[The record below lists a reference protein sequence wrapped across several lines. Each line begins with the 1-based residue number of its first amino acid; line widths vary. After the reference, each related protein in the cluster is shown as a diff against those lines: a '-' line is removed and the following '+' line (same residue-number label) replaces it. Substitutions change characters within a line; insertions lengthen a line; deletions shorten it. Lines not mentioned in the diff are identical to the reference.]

1 MKIKLI
7 GGESLRDGLSLLLP
21 ELSAELCD
29 TDADLTVTVTEVEE
43 DVLTLS
49 LQGNGATL
57 LYGGGK
63 ARAFR
68 GFARLIGY
76 KKAGKDIETRTE
88 RPLFKTNGAMADIS
102 RCNVLKPET
111 VKYMMRKMALMGMNQ
126 YMLYA
131 EDVFEVEGYP
141 YFGHLRG
148 KYSKETLKELDAYA
162 LKLGIELV
170 PCIQLLGHL
179 SAHMKWDAAA
189 PYRDTAS
196 AMLVGADATYA
207 LIGKILDTVCETF
220 TTKKIHIGMDETHDL
235 GVGKALDTYGYIP
248 RDELYF
254 KHLARIA
261 PMLFERGLEPMMWSD
276 MFFRLAGKAIPDF
289 YDFDD
294 RVSLP
299 EDIGEKACGIRPVF
313 WDYYCGFQSHYDK
326 ALAEHKKFGTDT
338 MFAGGVWLWSG
349 FAPIYSHSLQ
359 NTLPALRACKKAGT
373 REVLA
378 TVWNN
383 GSESALVQ
391 SLAGLAWYADFD
403 YVGEYDEASV
413 KECFSLSTGLCYDDL
428 MLLEKLEH
436 PTEDAFCATR
446 GLLYNDPL
454 LGLADAHLGDGAG
467 LAAHYGALAKEIA
480 AVADRQGFMTPS
492 FKTLAAL
499 AAVLESKAD
508 FGLRLT
514 AAYKANDKDALAALA
529 KECDTLIAKVRAL
542 HEAHRAS
549 FHFYNRP
556 FGFELHDARYGGLAA
571 RLETAKML
579 IGQYLA
585 GEIDRIEPLDE
596 ARLLIRG
603 KENTIG
609 KAFTWIHQKTF
620 ANPNFL
626 S

>member
-7 GGESLRDGLSLLLP
+7 GGEALIEGLSLLLP
-21 ELSAELCD
+21 ELNASLCNRC
-29 TDADLTVTVTEVEE
+29 ADLTVTVSETEE
-43 DVLTLS
+43 DILS
-49 LQGNGATL
+49 VAIDGKNATL
-57 LYGGGK
+57 TYGGGK

-68 GFARLIGY
+68 GFAKLCGW
-76 KKAGKDIETRTE
+76 KKAGIAEKSVTE
-88 RPLFKTNGAMADIS
+88 HPLFLTNGAMADIS

-131 EDVFEVEGYP
+131 EDVFSVEDYP

-148 KYSKETLKELDAYA
+148 RYSREDLRELDAYA
-162 LKLGIELV
+162 LSLGIELV

-196 AMLVGADATYA
+196 AMLVGAEETYR
-207 LIGKILDTVCETF
+207 LIGKILDSVKESF

-235 GVGKALDTYGYIP
+235 GVGKALDKYGYIP
-248 RDELYF
+248 REELYF

-261 PMLFERGLEPMMWSD
+261 PMIKERGLEPMMWSD

-289 YDFDD
+289 WDFDD

-313 WDYYCGFQSHYDK
+313 WDYYCNFQSHYDK
-326 ALAEHKKFGTDT
+326 ALAEHKKFGTPE

-349 FAPIYSHSLQ
+349 FAPIYSHSLG

-378 TVWNN
+378 TIWNN

-403 YVGEYDEASV
+403 YVGEYDEESV
-413 KECFSLSTGLCYDDL
+413 KTCFEDATLLSYDDM
-428 MLLEKLEH
+428 MLLECLEH
-436 PTEDAFCATR
+436 PTKDTFCATR

-454 LGLADAHLGDGAG
+454 FGLADAHIPEGAD
-467 LAAHYGALAKEIA
+467 LRAHYADLKEKIA
-480 AVADRQGFMTPS
+480 AIADKQGFMAPS
-492 FKTLAAL
+492 FQTLSDL
-499 AAVLESKAD
+499 ASVLENKAD

-514 AAYKANDKDALAALA
+514 KAYKENDREALSALLS
-529 KECDTLIAKVRAL
+529 ECDTLIEKIHVL
-542 HEAHRAS
+542 HESHRAS
-549 FHFYNRP
+549 FHFYNTP
-556 FGFELHDARYGGLAA
+556 FGFELHDARYGGLTSRFA
-571 RLETAKML
+571 TAKMR
-579 IGQYLA
+579 IADYLSGKIKAIEELEQPRLPLRGKA
-585 GEIDRIEPLDE
+585 GEI
-596 ARLLIRG
+596 G
-603 KENTIG
+603 KS
-609 KAFTWIHQKTF
+609 FMWVHYKTF

>member
-7 GGESLRDGLSLLLP
+7 GGESLAEGLNILLP
-21 ELSAELCD
+21 ELDATLC
-29 TDADLTVTVTEVEE
+29 TRCADLAVTVTETEADILRV
-43 DVLTLS
+43 S
-49 LQGNGATL
+49 LDGKNATL
-57 LYGGGK
+57 TYGGGK

-68 GFARLIGY
+68 GFAKLIAW
-76 KKAGKDIETRTE
+76 KKAGKTE
-88 RPLFKTNGAMADIS
+88 ASAEEHPLFETNGAMADIS

-131 EDVFEVEGYP
+131 EDVFSVEDYP

-148 KYSKETLKELDAYA
+148 RYSKEDLRDLDSYA
-162 LKLGIELV
+162 LTLGIELV

-196 AMLVGADATYA
+196 AMLVGAEETYR
-207 LIGKILDTVCETF
+207 LIGKILDSVKESF

-235 GVGKALDTYGYIP
+235 GVGKALDKYGYIP
-248 RDELYF
+248 REELYF

-261 PMLFERGLEPMMWSD
+261 PMIRERGLEPMMWSD
-276 MFFRLAGKAIPDF
+276 MFFRLAGKHIPDF
-289 YDFDD
+289 WDFDD

-313 WDYYCGFQSHYDK
+313 WDYYCNFQSHYDK
-326 ALAEHKKFGTDT
+326 ALAEHKKFGTPE

-349 FAPIYSHSLQ
+349 FAPIYSHSLG

-403 YVGEYDEASV
+403 YTGEYDEASV
-413 KECFSLSTGLCYDDL
+413 KECFANATLLSYDDL
-428 MLLEKLEH
+428 MLLEGMEH
-436 PTEDAFCATR
+436 PTADTFCATR

-454 LGLADAHLGDGAG
+454 LGLADAHLPVNADFG
-467 LAAHYGALAKEIA
+467 AHYADMKERIA
-480 AVADRQGFMTPS
+480 AVAESQGFMSPS
-492 FKTLAAL
+492 FKTIAAL
-499 AAVLESKAD
+499 ADVLQNKAD

-514 AAYKANDKDALAALA
+514 KAYKENDQAALSSLLS
-529 KECDTLIAKVRAL
+529 ECDLLIEKIRAL
-542 HEAHRAS
+542 HESHRVS
-549 FHFYNRP
+549 FHFYNLP
-556 FGFELHDARYGGLAA
+556 FGFELHDARYGGLISRFATVKMRISA
-571 RLETAKML
+571 YLAQEIDKIEELEQPRLPIRGK
-579 IGQYLA
+579 A
-585 GEIDRIEPLDE
+585 GEI
-596 ARLLIRG
+596 G
-603 KENTIG
+603 KS
-609 KAFTWIHQKTF
+609 FTWIPYKTF

>member
-7 GGESLRDGLSLLLP
+7 GGDMLLEGLSLLLP
-21 ELSAELCD
+21 ELGASLCD
-29 TDADLTVTVTEVEE
+29 KDADLTVTVTEKEE
-43 DVLTLS
+43 DILS
-49 LQGNGATL
+49 LSIAEKEATL
-57 LYGGGK
+57 AYGGGK

-68 GFARLIGY
+68 GFAKLIGY
-76 KKAGKDIETRTE
+76 KKAGKTVENLTE
-88 RPLFKTNGAMADIS
+88 KPLFKTNGAMADIS
-102 RCNVLKPET
+102 RCNVLNLET

-141 YFGHLRG
+141 YFGYLRG
-148 KYSKETLKELDAYA
+148 KYSKAELKELDAYA
-162 LKLGIELV
+162 LALGIELV

-207 LIGKILDTVCETF
+207 LIGKILDAVRDTF
-220 TTKKIHIGMDETHDL
+220 TTKKIHIGMDETQDL
-235 GVGKALDTYGYIP
+235 GVGKALDKYGYIP

-254 KHLARIA
+254 QHLARIA

-276 MFFRLAGKAIPDF
+276 MFFRLAAKDIPDF
-289 YDFDD
+289 GDFDD

-326 ALAEHKKFGTDT
+326 ALAEHKKFGTET

-403 YVGEYDEASV
+403 YTGEYDEESV
-413 KECFSLSTGLCYDDL
+413 KECFALSTGLKYEDM
-428 MLLEKLEH
+428 MLLEGLEH
-436 PTEDAFCATR
+436 PTADAFCASR

-454 LGLADAHLGDGAG
+454 LGLADAHLGSGEG
-467 LAAHYGALAKEIA
+467 LSAHYARLTKEISEI
-480 AVADRQGFMTPS
+480 ADRQGYMAPS

-499 AAVLESKAD
+499 SDVLENKAD

-514 AAYKANDKDALAALA
+514 AAYKEGDRKALEALLA
-529 KECDTLIAKVRAL
+529 ECDVLTEKLRAL

-556 FGFELHDARYGGLAA
+556 FGFELHDARYGGLISRFA
-571 RLETAKML
+571 TAKMR
-579 IGQYLA
+579 IADYLSGKIEKMEELECERLPLRGPA
-585 GEIDRIEPLDE
+585 G
-596 ARLLIRG
+596 
-603 KENTIG
+603 TIG
-609 KAFTWIHQKTF
+609 KSFTWLHCKMF